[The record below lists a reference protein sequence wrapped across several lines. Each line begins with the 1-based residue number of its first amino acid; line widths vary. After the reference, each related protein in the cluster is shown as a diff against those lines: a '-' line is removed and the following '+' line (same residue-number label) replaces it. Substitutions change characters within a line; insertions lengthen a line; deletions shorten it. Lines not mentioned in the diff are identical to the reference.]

1 MHKNKKV
8 IRLSKL
14 FFNNYIMKSQILEDI
29 SSTEAESKTI
39 SVMDDISDI
48 RAQLAQDIY
57 ENLARDE
64 DLV

>member
-1 MHKNKKV
+1 
-8 IRLSKL
+8 
-14 FFNNYIMKSQILEDI
+14 MKSQILEDI